1 MECQVN
7 LGEVT
12 IGMQTDHTNLGTTLK
27 EIAWL
32 VNLVNLEGRLEVG
45 VEEEAVVISGEIDL
59 PGFELKP
66 RTVREAVPSEVMA
79 MLLLL

>member
-1 MECQVN
+1 MK
-7 LGEVT
+7 EV
-12 IGMQTDHTNLGTTLK
+12 
-27 EIAWL
+27 AWL

-45 VEEEAVVISGEIDL
+45 VEEEAVEISGEEREIDL
-59 PGFELKP
+59 AGFELKP